1 MIEIDYSKKVNTV
14 TYMIDGKEYCVI
26 KVQDGDSV
34 KDVPVVPIKDGYTGK
49 WDHDGTNITVD
60 TTINAVY
67 TKEFLNLKMIL
78 LLAVVFVIVL
88 IILIMTTYK
97 KKNKI

>member
-1 MIEIDYSKKVNTV
+1 M
-14 TYMIDGKEYCVI
+14 CI

-67 TKEFLNLKMIL
+67 QRIFKFEDDFITCSSICNCPDYSNNDYL
-78 LLAVVFVIVL
+78 
-88 IILIMTTYK
+88 
-97 KKNKI
+97 